1 MCTGSYT
8 AGTHI
13 STYYSHTYNIR
24 YAIRS
29 CLRGVVTIV
38 KFFLIFIIMNR
49 NLFFVIMDCCCC
61 ILVANTLPI
70 PTLLLLSTY
79 RRHYVLNMYFY
90 QFILYYI
97 QYQIVNFSI
106 THNNHKLSV
115 LLIYTSIY
123 QVYTTLST
131 TLLFSFYCKHE

>member
-79 RRHYVLNMYFY
+79 TTLRPKYVFLPIH
-90 QFILYYI
+90 FISDIL
-97 QYQIVNFSI
+97 YQIVNFSI

>member
-1 MCTGSYT
+1 MKKLPPVNPQHVYRFIYRRHSY
-8 AGTHI
+8 
-13 STYYSHTYNIR
+13 TYYSHTYNIR

-79 RRHYVLNMYFY
+79 TTLRPKYVFLPIH
-90 QFILYYI
+90 FILHT
-97 QYQIVNFSI
+97 VSDCKFF
-106 THNNHKLSV
+106 NHP
-115 LLIYTSIY
+115 
-123 QVYTTLST
+123 Q
-131 TLLFSFYCKHE
+131 

>member
-1 MCTGSYT
+1 MNFLLVDLTYEKSTTCKHSPCVQVHILQAASYM
-8 AGTHI
+8 
-13 STYYSHTYNIR
+13 YSHTYNIR

-79 RRHYVLNMYFY
+79 TTLRPKYVFLPIH
-90 QFILYYI
+90 FILHT
-97 QYQIVNFSI
+97 VSDCKFF
-106 THNNHKLSV
+106 NHP
-115 LLIYTSIY
+115 
-123 QVYTTLST
+123 Q
-131 TLLFSFYCKHE
+131 